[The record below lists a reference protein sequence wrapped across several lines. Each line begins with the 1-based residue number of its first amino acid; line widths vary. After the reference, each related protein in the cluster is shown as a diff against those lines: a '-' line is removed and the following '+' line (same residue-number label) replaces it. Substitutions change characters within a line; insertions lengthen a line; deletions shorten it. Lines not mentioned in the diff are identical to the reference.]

1 MSVSPIDVVFFAAL
15 APIFGVILFWF
26 IQLLFIESLKYV
38 LSSISARHQP
48 LTRFTNFLG
57 IFFQTACHALG
68 YTVTKSGIEKVHV
81 SVDYG
86 KVAPKKTRKGVGEWF
101 ANAFLFIGPFFIPA
115 LLLLI
120 FLPFLMNGGFA
131 LASQSSYSFA
141 EGLIIYGQ
149 NLYTFSLSFFS
160 FLATIDLLHPAH
172 LGFFLL
178 LIILGLGIRP
188 SYIGKKPRKKVDML
202 YDLKN
207 IRYNVLH
214 KPIYIFMFFL
224 SAYLFFYIS
233 LLLQQDWYSI
243 LFSIFGWLSI
253 ISIVALLIAH
263 IILFFIKT
271 TDELPTVWR
280 MLCFS
285 IIPLSYI
292 GIRSVFYVYPVPY
305 LTSLSLIFMIV
316 VTVLVT
322 VFLYSRFTNTFKTSF
337 FMNLLKNK
345 KKRKDDGSRRVI
357 RK

>member
-1 MSVSPIDVVFFAAL
+1 MNVSPVDVVFFAAL
-15 APIFGVILFWF
+15 APILAVILFWF

-38 LSSISARHQP
+38 LSSISVRHQP

-57 IFFQTACHALG
+57 IFFQTVCHALG

-81 SVDYG
+81 SVDEG
-86 KVAPKKTRKGVGEWF
+86 RVAPKKKRKGIGEWF

-115 LLLLI
+115 LLLLV

-131 LASQSSYSFA
+131 LASQSSYSFS
-141 EGLIIYGQ
+141 EGLIIFGE
-149 NLYTFSLSFFS
+149 NLYSFSLSFFS

-214 KPIYIFMFFL
+214 KPIYIFMLFL
-224 SAYLFFYIS
+224 SAYLFFYASI
-233 LLLQQDWYSI
+233 LLNQNWYSI
-243 LFSIFGWLSI
+243 LFSVFGWLSV
-253 ISIVALLIAH
+253 ISITALLIAH
-263 IILFFIKT
+263 VILFFIKA
-271 TDELPTVWR
+271 TDELPAGWKMICYAV
-280 MLCFS
+280 
-285 IIPLSYI
+285 IPLSYI
-292 GIRSVFYVYPVPY
+292 GIRSVFYVYAVPY
-305 LTSLSLIFMIV
+305 VTSLSLVFMIALTV
-316 VTVLVT
+316 FVTL
-322 VFLYSRFTNTFKTSF
+322 FLYSRFTNTFKTGF